1 MYECRNKLLL
11 QYEDMKK
18 ILWIAFW
25 TFGLLNLAQG
35 QVYTNKVV
43 GEKNKEYVDTLKAKP
58 YPYSLPIWGAQATAK
73 GYDLP
78 YSAGVSVNYFWQQSD
93 LLISDLYVGFNDG
106 PMYDLN
112 EIIRFNNA
120 VATASI
126 MTIRPDIWLLPF
138 LNVYGIV
145 SKAKTSTAIDA
156 GLYLPDTSNVW
167 NEVTSFS
174 STANFDATAFG
185 FGITPTL
192 GIGGGWMALDMNMTW
207 SDISAL
213 NKPVF
218 SFVFGPRFGKT
229 FKFQNPQRNIAIW
242 AGGFRVHLSA
252 ETNGSLL
259 LSEVLPL
266 DDAQVKVDEG
276 MMKVE
281 NATIQVDEWWTGL
294 SPVEQ
299 KNPVNVAKYETA
311 NRALQKS
318 GEILN
323 TLDGALNDEESAS
336 VQYSLTKRPKDKWN
350 FIIGSQFQINKHFM
364 IRAEGGF
371 LGSRVQFM
379 TGVQYRFGL

>member
-1 MYECRNKLLL
+1 
-11 QYEDMKK
+11 MKK
-18 ILWIAFW
+18 ILLIAGV
-25 TFGLLNLAQG
+25 TFGLFSQTLG

-43 GEKNKEYVDTLKAKP
+43 GEKNIALADTLMSKP
-58 YPYSLPIWGAQATAK
+58 YPYSLPIWGAKATAK

-78 YSAGVSVNYFWQQSD
+78 YSAGVSLNYFWQQSD
-93 LLISDLYVGFNDG
+93 LLINELFVGFNDG
-106 PMYDLN
+106 PMYDLD
-112 EIIRFNNA
+112 EVIRFNNA

-126 MTIRPDIWLLPF
+126 ITIRPDIWLLPF
-138 LNVYGIV
+138 LNVYGIF

-174 STANFDATAFG
+174 STANFDATAMG

-229 FKFQNPQRNIAIW
+229 FKFKNPQRNIAVW

-266 DDAQVKVDEG
+266 DDAQAKVDEG
-276 MMKVE
+276 MTNV
-281 NATIQVDEWWTGL
+281 ADAVVQVDEWWTGL
-294 SPVEQ
+294 STVEQ
-299 KNPVNVAKYETA
+299 KNPVNVARYETA
-311 NRALQKS
+311 NRVLQKS

-323 TLDGALNDEESAS
+323 TLAGALNDEESAS

-350 FIIGSQFQINKHFM
+350 FIVGAQFQINKHFM
-364 IRAEGGF
+364 LRAEYGF
-371 LGSRVQFM
+371 LGSRQQFM
-379 TGVQYRFGL
+379 TGLQYRFGL